1 MQRCWGVLYQDEPC
15 LDLHFYNDNH
25 KDKSS
30 AVKSFKIDPVLE
42 GDSVLLITKMVE
54 NPDKYVFGMTLTQH
68 KKSIMCCYD
77 NKWVVTTVLSLN
89 SGAYYLE

>member
-1 MQRCWGVLYQDEPC
+1 MQRCYGVLCQEDTCME
-15 LDLHFYNDNH
+15 LHFYHDNH

-30 AVKSFKIDPVLE
+30 AVKAFKMDPYVE

-77 NKWVVTTVLSLN
+77 NK
-89 SGAYYLE
+89 